1 VVETGLAVVEVPA
14 VIGTQ
19 VDEDKYP

>member
-1 VVETGLAVVEVPA
+1 VVETGLAVAEVPA